1 MLKQVPEEKMS
12 VAPVSRGGSARTRE
26 SALMTREVIVV
37 RPETSLDTAAALLL
51 DNGISRL
58 PVIDRAGK
66 LVGVLSK
73 TDLVEEQV
81 EREEGFTEDSGSLT
95 RRASGGIRAVEPNTH
110 EHVVGPLVEDV
121 MSRPAL
127 CVPEHFTVARASE
140 IMAAHR
146 VHGLPVDS
154 PTSFTC
160 TFPKSAVCG
169 SSPVVVTNRW
179 SVYVRPPAALPP
191 RKSPVSAHNAAVFAT
206 RAAVSPVPDRG
217 RNRGL
222 LRPEAST

>member
-12 VAPVSRGGSARTRE
+12 KWSGDEKSELGPVSRGGASRTRV

-37 RPETSLDTAAALLL
+37 RPETSIDTAAGLLL

-58 PVIDRAGK
+58 PVIDQAGK

-81 EREEGFTEDSGSLT
+81 ERDENSSHDATPLT
-95 RRASGGIRAVEPNTH
+95 RRSSAGIRAIEPDVH
-110 EHVVGPLVEDV
+110 EHFMGPLVEDV

-127 CVPEHFTVARASE
+127 CVPEHYTVARAAE

-146 VHGLPVDS
+146 VHGLPVVTRS
-154 PTSFTC
+154 GELVGMI
-160 TFPKSAVCG
+160 SALDILAWVAG
-169 SSPVVVTNRW
+169 IT
-179 SVYVRPPAALPP
+179 
-191 RKSPVSAHNAAVFAT
+191 
-206 RAAVSPVPDRG
+206 
-217 RNRGL
+217 
-222 LRPEAST
+222 